1 MAEEK
6 KNSSGIF
13 KNLTI
18 ILSSI
23 VCFGVALAG
32 IILAFLAIS
41 KTKTPQTWMMFW
53 IYLGVAVVYVIW
65 LVIFLAFIGMN
76 KKALVVGI
84 INVILTGVLGGI
96 FFFFWNPD
104 PMHNPGFLEEEIKNK
119 KDNSF
124 DSVLGVSNPE

>member
-104 PMHNPGFLEEEIKNK
+104 PMHNPGFLEEEII
-119 KDNSF
+119 S
-124 DSVLGVSNPE
+124 E